1 MRFLFKTDYEDD
13 IKLFPHSGYFVSY
26 GLLLAVLLIAPYVLS
41 SYLMSQLVFVCIYA
55 TVGVALLILTGFTGQ
70 ASLGHAAFLAIGAY
84 TAAYLQKYGVPFPVY
99 FLAAGLLTGLIGAL
113 VGFPALRLQGIYL
126 VIATISFAFIVEEIL
141 ARWESV
147 TNGNEGMRIKAVALF
162 GVTVSRDSPTF
173 YFLCLALL
181 VLTIVGTLNLLRSP
195 TGRAFVAIRDS
206 ETAARS
212 MGVNV
217 ALYKVKSFAISAA
230 ITGFAGVLFAHKLSF
245 ISPEMFTLQLS
256 IEFIIVILI
265 GGTFSLHGAVLG
277 AIFIVMIDP
286 LPDLPQGR
294 HARHHRRHCRD
305 VRSRHARRGQHSVQ
319 GRGLRLAQW
328 PERRDLRHHYRI
340 VRAVRAAR
348 ALRPL
353 AEDKTLLPAVPTL
366 QARHLQAAEDL
377 CEVGAQPMSY
387 FRAENLS
394 LHFGGLKAVDAV
406 SFAVERGEI
415 LSIIGPNGAGKS
427 SIFNLISRIY
437 RPTSGRIFFEDQ
449 DITEQPPYDIARL
462 GIARTFQNIELFEN
476 ATVLSNLLVGRHR
489 HSTTQLWQE
498 LLFLP
503 SVRAGEKLHRRRVE
517 QVIEF
522 LDLEPYRDKLISGLP
537 YGVRKVIEL
546 ARALCSEPKL
556 ILLDEPSSG
565 LNVEETDGMSFW
577 IRDLKND
584 LGVTVL
590 MVEHDMSLVNR
601 VSDRVI
607 ALNYGRVLAT
617 GSPAP
622 KCSSTLTSSPR
633 IWEPDAWTPPSRPI
647 SS

>member
-13 IKLFPHSGYFVSY
+13 IRLMPHSGYAVSY
-26 GLLLAVLLIAPYVLS
+26 GILLALLVIAPFVLS
-41 SYLMSQLVFVCIYA
+41 SYIMSQLVFVCIYA
-55 TVGVALLILTGFTGQ
+55 TVGVGLMILTGFTGQ

-84 TAAYLQKYGVPFPVY
+84 TAAYLQQFNVPFPVY
-99 FLAAGLLTGLIGAL
+99 FLTAGLLTGVVGAL
-113 VGFPALRLQGIYL
+113 VGFPALRLTGIYL

-147 TNGNEGMRIKAVALF
+147 THGNEGMRVKTMTLL
-162 GVTVSRDSPTF
+162 GTSVSRDSPAF
-173 YFLCLALL
+173 YFLCLGVL

-265 GGTFSLHGAVLG
+265 GGAFSLHGAVLG

-286 LPDLPQGR
+286 FLTYLKDDLPGMI
-294 HARHHRRHCRD
+294 AG
-305 VRSRHARRGQHSVQ
+305 VAAALGA
-319 GRGLRLAQW
+319 GTA
-328 PERRDLRHHYRI
+328 
-340 VRAVRAAR
+340 RAAHIQ
-348 ALRPL
+348 
-353 AEDKTLLPAVPTL
+353 DSV
-366 QARHLQAAEDL
+366 AAFAS
-377 CEVGAQPMSY
+377 V
-387 FRAENLS
+387 N
-394 LHFGGLKAVDAV
+394 GLKGASYGV
-406 SFAVERGEI
+406 
-415 LSIIGPNGAGKS
+415 IIGPTCAGKS

-437 RPTSGRIFFEDQ
+437 PPTSGKIFFEDQ
-449 DITEQPPYDIARL
+449 DITQQPPYEIAGL

-476 ATVLSNLLVGRHR
+476 ATMLSNLLVGRHR

-503 SVRAGEKLHRRRVE
+503 SVRAGEKVHRRRVE

-522 LDLEPYRDKLISGLP
+522 LDLEAYRDKLISGLP

-565 LNVEETDGMSFW
+565 LNVEETDDMSFW
-577 IRDLKND
+577 IRDMKTE
-584 LGVTVL
+584 LGITVL
-590 MVEHDMSLVNR
+590 MVEHDMTLVNR

-607 ALNYGRVLAT
+607 ALNYGRVLAM
-617 GSPAP
+617 GSPAEVQ
-622 KCSSTLTSSPR
+622 R
-633 IWEPDAWTPPSRPI
+633 HPDVVAAYLGA
-647 SS
+647 